1 MRKSLAVSSLV
12 LALALPPAAE
22 AQFSVGVKGGLT
34 FATLSADDLS
44 PDFRNQT
51 GFAAGFHLAI
61 GTGVLGFQPE
71 ALLTQQGAKIQDGT
85 GEGSLKVSYLVVPAN
100 LRINIPS
107 VAVRPYLIGG
117 PYAAFKL
124 SCNLEDIP
132 GENCDDL
139 ELNGTDWGVN
149 FGGGLVFGQRG
160 FFVEARYA
168 LGLKDISNVSS
179 GFDPKNRVFLVVA
192 GITF

>member
-12 LALALPPAAE
+12 LALALPTAAE
-22 AQFSVGVKGGLT
+22 AQFSVGLKGGLT

-44 PDFRNQT
+44 PDFKNQT

-61 GTGVLGFQPE
+61 GTGVFGFQPE

-85 GEGSLKVSYLVVPAN
+85 DEGSLKVSYLVVPAN
-100 LRINIPS
+100 LRVNIPS
-107 VAVRPYLIGG
+107 VGVRPYLIGG

-124 SCNLEDIP
+124 SCDVEDLLDD
-132 GENCDDL
+132 CDDL
-139 ELNGTDWGVN
+139 DLNGTDWGLN

-179 GFDPKNRVFLVVA
+179 GFEPKNRVFMVMA